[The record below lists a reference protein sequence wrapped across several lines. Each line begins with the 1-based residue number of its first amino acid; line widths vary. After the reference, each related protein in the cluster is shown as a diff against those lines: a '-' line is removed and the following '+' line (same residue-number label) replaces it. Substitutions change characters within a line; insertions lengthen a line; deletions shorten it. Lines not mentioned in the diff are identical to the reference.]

1 MELIMKRYI
10 YIASLFLAIGILS
23 ANDHMEG
30 DKKIEKATSHPN
42 FLLTPKECKETKE
55 AIGGLLL
62 MSDKIWKE
70 VEKHSE
76 HYGEEWT
83 EKEWAKASFV
93 ASTAADYST
102 IYDVWCKDMMA
113 MRTKMAVKKKIMKE
127 KKEG

>member
-1 MELIMKRYI
+1 MKKYI
-10 YIASLFLAIGILS
+10 YIASLFLAIGIVS
-23 ANDHMEG
+23 ADDHKKG
-30 DKKIEKATSHPN
+30 DKKIEKAKSNPN

>member
-10 YIASLFLAIGILS
+10 YITSLLLAVGMIS
-23 ANDHMEG
+23 ADDHKGEG
-30 DKKIEKATSHPN
+30 KKMEKAKSHPN

-62 MSDKIWKE
+62 MSDKVWKE

-83 EKEWAKASFV
+83 EKEWAKASFI

-102 IYDVWCKDMMA
+102 VYDVWCKDMLAMRAKMA
-113 MRTKMAVKKKIMKE
+113 MKKKMKE
-127 KKEG
+127 KKDD